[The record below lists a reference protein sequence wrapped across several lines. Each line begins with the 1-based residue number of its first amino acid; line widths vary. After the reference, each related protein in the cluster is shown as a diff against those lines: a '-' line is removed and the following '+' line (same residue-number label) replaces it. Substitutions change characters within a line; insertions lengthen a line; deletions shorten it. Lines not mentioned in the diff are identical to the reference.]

1 MVMALINWHPSF
13 SINIEEIDKQHQL
26 LVKMIN
32 DLYDAMNAGKE
43 KAILEKMIGR
53 LNVYAAM
60 HFAKEEHY
68 FDMFGYPETES
79 HKKEHSDFEEK
90 VLKFENDFNDGS
102 QNLSAEIV
110 NFLGDWLVGHIKGSD
125 KKYALFLNERGIQ

>member
-1 MVMALINWHPSF
+1 MVLINWHPSF

-32 DLYDAMNAGKE
+32 DLYDAMNAGEE
-43 KAILEKMIGR
+43 KAVLQKLINR
-53 LNVYAAM
+53 LNIYAAM

-68 FDMFGYPETES
+68 FDTFGYPETEL

-90 VLKFENDFNDGS
+90 VLNFESDFNRGS
-102 QNLSAEIV
+102 QSLSTEIV
-110 NFLGDWLVGHIKGSD
+110 NFLGNWLVGHIQGSD
-125 KKYALFLNERGIQ
+125 KKYASFLNQRGID

>member
-1 MVMALINWHPSF
+1 MALINWHPNF

-32 DLYDAMNAGKE
+32 DLYDAMNAGEE
-43 KAILEKMIGR
+43 KAVLQKLINR
-53 LNVYAAM
+53 LNIYAAM

-68 FDMFGYPETES
+68 FDTFGYPETEL

-90 VLKFENDFNDGS
+90 VLDFESDFIKGS
-102 QNLSAEIV
+102 QSLSIEIV
-110 NFLGDWLVGHIKGSD
+110 NFLGDWLVGHIQGSD
-125 KKYALFLNERGIQ
+125 KKYASFLNQRGIE

>member
-1 MVMALINWHPSF
+1 MALINWHPNF

-32 DLYDAMNAGKE
+32 DLYDAMNAGEE
-43 KAILEKMIGR
+43 KAVLQKLINR
-53 LNVYAAM
+53 LNIYAAM

-68 FDMFGYPETES
+68 FDTFGYPETEL

-90 VLKFENDFNDGS
+90 VLDFESDFNKGS
-102 QNLSAEIV
+102 QSLSIEIV
-110 NFLGDWLVGHIKGSD
+110 NFLGDWLVGHIQGSD
-125 KKYALFLNERGIQ
+125 KKYASFLNQRGIE

>member
-1 MVMALINWHPSF
+1 MALINWHPNF

-32 DLYDAMNAGKE
+32 DLYDAMNAGEE
-43 KAILEKMIGR
+43 KAVLQKLINR
-53 LNVYAAM
+53 LNIYAAM

-68 FDMFGYPETES
+68 FDTFGYPETEL

-90 VLKFENDFNDGS
+90 VLDFENDFNEGS
-102 QNLSAEIV
+102 QSLSIEIV
-110 NFLGDWLVGHIKGSD
+110 NFLGDWLVGHIQGSD
-125 KKYALFLNERGIQ
+125 KKYASFLNQRGIE